1 MTVGF
6 FNDKKMTTSKINEKE
21 YKILKTLD
29 AKLANE
35 LFNWIYK

>member
-21 YKILKTLD
+21 YKILKMELKPD
-29 AKLANE
+29 ANIE
-35 LFNWIYK
+35 EITI